1 MSVELLM
8 NELRKSPDEMS
19 KEKILQ
25 NWFEKEVKY
34 KTRIPKEDLHFIV
47 ALQTLNKNKRFKK
60 LLPVTCDMSNNLVGF
75 YLDDKISEDG
85 LSRGE
90 FERIL
95 VAERAKLHDN
105 KSMNRWLGKDE

>member
-1 MSVELLM
+1 MSVEILM
-8 NELRKSPDEMS
+8 QELRKAPDEMS

-25 NWFEKEVKY
+25 NWFEKEVRY
-34 KTRIPKEDLHFIV
+34 KTRIPKEDLHCIV
-47 ALQTLNKNKRFKK
+47 ALQSLNRNKRFKK
-60 LLPVTCDMSNNLVGF
+60 LLPVICDLSSNLVSF

-95 VAERAKLHDN
+95 VAERQKLHDS